1 MPRISHHDDDGSVSS
16 NTSQRSNRDTI
27 PTFEMVAY
35 DKKKQKVKQR
45 KRDGL
50 TTASSSSEASESGNL
65 MSNHAMKMGLYTIN
79 LGTEAGQRLHTCH
92 LVILPLIPV
101 FILLAQNVTAYSA
114 NQRSIS
120 DLQDVK
126 NQVRN
131 ALDFAVLTRRLQ
143 EERASV
149 ALNFFINRRDG
160 LEKVEDL
167 DNYVVQNLD
176 PEFLS
181 YFKMANTFN
190 NTDEVLQNVKYWPKI
205 SGVSYFKTK
214 LKFQIQHSL
223 FRTKIQEGEKSLDEV
238 LDWYNEVNTQT
249 LNYVTYSIHDSDISD
264 FYRWIIGY
272 KNLMRAVEFAG
283 KAGIQGLEYLATDL
297 TPEKYETFTQNDVL
311 RREYLNQT
319 FNFIPSLATQYKD
332 LLAKN
337 SFDTT
342 QAKIIGYEEIDRTLE
357 NSVAYFIE
365 LLKYSK
371 ALKVMITGIG
381 EQITDFVQRDIDRL
395 TQANIM
401 PLFFIIFLIAF
412 IPVCV
417 IFTLN
422 ITGSMMR
429 YSRLYNEKVT
439 VYQNEK
445 KKTEKLLGSLL
456 PKPIIK
462 QMKKGGI
469 PKPEVFENATV
480 FFTDIVSF
488 TTIASESTSHQIIE
502 FLNDL
507 YNLFDDRL
515 ENFDVYKVETIG
527 DAYMVAS
534 GVPVSNGS
542 NHAIE
547 IAKMSLDLL
556 AKVLTFEVQHKPG
569 YRLKLRMGIHSGSV
583 VGGVV
588 GTKIPH
594 YSIIGDTVEIAN
606 LMESTGLPMKIQ
618 ISESTAAILDQTG
631 GFKFTPRGVVHLPH
645 IGEISTFWLIGRQDE
660 ETS

>member
-1 MPRISHHDDDGSVSS
+1 MQCLS
-16 NTSQRSNRDTI
+16 
-27 PTFEMVAY
+27 
-35 DKKKQKVKQR
+35 
-45 KRDGL
+45 
-50 TTASSSSEASESGNL
+50 
-65 MSNHAMKMGLYTIN
+65 
-79 LGTEAGQRLHTCH
+79 
-92 LVILPLIPV
+92 IL
-101 FILLAQNVTAYSA
+101 
-114 NQRSIS
+114 
-120 DLQDVK
+120 
-126 NQVRN
+126 
-131 ALDFAVLTRRLQ
+131 
-143 EERASV
+143 
-149 ALNFFINRRDG
+149 
-160 LEKVEDL
+160 
-167 DNYVVQNLD
+167 
-176 PEFLS
+176 
-181 YFKMANTFN
+181 ANTFN

-238 LDWYNEVNTQT
+238 LDWYNEVNSQT

-264 FYRWIIGY
+264 FYRYIIGY
-272 KNLMRAVEFAG
+272 KNLLRAVEFAG
-283 KAGIQGLEYLATDL
+283 KAGIQGLEYLAKEL
-297 TPEKYETFTQNDVL
+297 TPEKYEKFTQNDVL

-319 FNFIPSLATQYKD
+319 FNFVPSLAQQYAD
-332 LLAKN
+332 LLEKN
-337 SFDTT
+337 NFDTM
-342 QAKIIGYEEIDRTLE
+342 QAKIVAYEKIDRTLR
-357 NSVAYFIE
+357 NSVAYFVE

-381 EQITDFVQRDIDRL
+381 EQITEFVDKDIDRL

-422 ITGSMMR
+422 ITSSMMR
-429 YSRLYNEKVT
+429 YSRLYNEKVSI
-439 VYQNEK
+439 YQNER

-456 PKPIIK
+456 PRPIIK
-462 QMKKGGI
+462 QMKKGQI
-469 PKPEVFENATV
+469 PKPEVFENTTV

-488 TTIASESTSHQIIE
+488 TNIASDSTAHQIIE

-515 ENFDVYKVETIG
+515 ENYDVYKVETIG

-542 NHAIE
+542 HHAVE

-556 AKVLTFEVQHKPG
+556 AKVLTFEIQHKPG
-569 YRLKLRMGIHSGSV
+569 YRLRLRMGMHSGSV

-594 YSIIGDTVEIAN
+594 YSIFGDTVEIAA
-606 LMESTGLPMKIQ
+606 LMESTGQPMKIQ
-618 ISESTAAILDQTG
+618 MSESTTAILDQTG
-631 GFKFTPRGVVHLPH
+631 GFEFTPRGIVHLPGF
-645 IGEISTFWLIGRQDE
+645 GELSTYWLVGRKDKE
-660 ETS
+660 SP